1 MENKHPIHEVMGIT
15 MDKVRQMVDV
25 NTVVGTP
32 ITTAEGVTV
41 IPISKVSVGFAS
53 GGSDFATKNQPAN
66 KDNAFGGG
74 AGAGVNI
81 EPVAFLVIRGE
92 SVKLIPVAPLPGGP
106 VERVIDLVP
115 DLVDR
120 VVSLVEKKKA
130 EDKAAAEPEQSQQPK
145 E

>member
-92 SVKLIPVAPLPGGP
+92 SVKLIPVTPLPGGP
-106 VERVIDLVP
+106 VEKVIDLVP
-115 DLVDR
+115 DMVDK

-130 EDKAAAEPEQSQQPK
+130 EDKAAEQSEQPK
-145 E
+145 G

>member
-130 EDKAAAEPEQSQQPK
+130 EDKAAEPEQSQQPK